1 MYSLIQLLRPKHWFK
16 NVFVL
21 FPLLFS
27 GALWTPNVWTSVL
40 ICVFATACFCS
51 WSSAVYILNDIS
63 DIESDRQHP
72 RKCNRPIASGAVSI
86 PTGIIVCILLV
97 LIPFAAL
104 TGLYFLREEFQKQV
118 LYFSIVGAAY
128 LTNSII
134 YDFWFRKQ
142 ALLDVFS
149 IALGFVLRILGG
161 CAIIL
166 AVPSQWILI
175 CGWSMALFMGF
186 GKRRMECV
194 EADSEYRSSLQIYSP
209 QFLDVLLGVT
219 ATCSLLSYMLYT
231 VSQDTVNLHGTSCLI
246 YTVPFVFYGI
256 FRYLL
261 DSMSG
266 KHDGPVDAIASD
278 KPLIICIILW
288 LATAIGILYFFNMRV

>member
-1 MYSLIQLLRPKHWFK
+1 MFSLIQLLRPKHWFK

-40 ICVFATACFCS
+40 MSIFATACFCF
-51 WSSAVYILNDIS
+51 WASAVYILNDIS
-63 DIESDRQHP
+63 DIESDRLHP
-72 RKCNRPIASGAVSI
+72 RKCKRPIASGAVSI
-86 PTGIIVCILLV
+86 PTAITFFVLLV

-104 TGLYFLREEFQKQV
+104 AGLYFYREEFQKPV
-118 LYFSIVGAAY
+118 IYFSIVGAAY
-128 LTNSII
+128 LINSVV
-134 YDFWFRKQ
+134 YDFLFRKQ
-142 ALLDVFS
+142 VLLDVFS
-149 IALGFVLRILGG
+149 IAFGFVLRILGG
-161 CAIIL
+161 CAILL

-186 GKRRMECV
+186 GKRRMECSLTDD
-194 EADSEYRSSLQIYSP
+194 EEEYRSSLQVYSP
-209 QFLDVLLGVT
+209 QFLDVILGVT

-256 FRYLL
+256 FRYLI

-266 KHDGPVDAIASD
+266 KHDGPVDAIISD
-278 KPLIICIILW
+278 KPLIVCVLLW
-288 LATAIGILYFFNMRV
+288 LATIIGIFIYSK